1 MKKAAST
8 IYRAWKRWN
17 YEKMHKKKKERKYS
31 MFLKKKINLKLSP
44 YENAKLVDKRDFK
57 GMIFVSRDKHTIYW
71 ILWDTVMERYLMV
84 ETYVPYEEV
93 FYILL

>member
-17 YEKMHKKKKERKYS
+17 YEKTHKKKKEKRYS
-31 MFLKKKINLKLSP
+31 IFLKKKINLKLAP
-44 YENAKLVDKRDFK
+44 FENAKRVDKRDFK
-57 GMIFVSRDKHTIYW
+57 GMIFVSHDKHIIYW

-84 ETYVPYEEV
+84 VATVPYEEV
-93 FYILL
+93 FNIQI